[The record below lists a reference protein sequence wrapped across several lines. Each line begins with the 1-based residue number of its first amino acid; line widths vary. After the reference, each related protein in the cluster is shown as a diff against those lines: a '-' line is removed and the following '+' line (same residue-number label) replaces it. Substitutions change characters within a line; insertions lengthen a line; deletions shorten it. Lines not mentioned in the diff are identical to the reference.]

1 MISCDGG
8 FGVAAGFRCD
18 EDCDGSIAAHVP
30 IAAHVFVFAVF
41 ACTLSLTFGEGSA
54 HSRKLELDEQRILD
68 RLKLQWLELISIT

>member
-18 EDCDGSIAAHVP
+18 EDCDEGCDGSIAAHVP

-54 HSRKLELDEQRILD
+54 HSRKLELNKQRILD
-68 RLKLQWLELISIT
+68 RLKLG